1 MSVASGVR
9 PTRGEIWMAKLG
21 MPVGHEQGG
30 RRPVLIVS
38 GRSLN
43 GAPSRLVTVVP
54 FTTRE
59 RGIRSHIRFDPGA
72 TGLTRIS
79 FARTDQHRVVS
90 QDRLEYQMGFADAAT
105 MAAVETWLRI
115 FLEL

>member
-1 MSVASGVR
+1 MANLGV
-9 PTRGEIWMAKLG
+9 
-21 MPVGHEQGG
+21 PVGHEQGG
-30 RRPVLIVS
+30 RRPVLIIS

-54 FTTRE
+54 FTTRD
-59 RGIRSHIRFDPGA
+59 RQIRSHIRFEPGA
-72 TGLTRIS
+72 TGLPRTS

-90 QDRLEYQMGFADAAT
+90 QDRLEYWMGVADAAT
-105 MAAVETWLRI
+105 ITVVETWLRI

>member
-1 MSVASGVR
+1 MSLSGGSLPV
-9 PTRGEIWMAKLG
+9 RGELWMAELG
-21 MPVGHEQGG
+21 IPVGHEQGG
-30 RRPVLIVS
+30 RRPVLVVS

-54 FTTRE
+54 LTTRE
-59 RGIRSHIRFDPGA
+59 RGIRSHIRLEPGA
-72 TGLTRIS
+72 TGLTQVS
-79 FARTDQHRVVS
+79 FARTDQHRTVS
-90 QDRLEYQMGFADAAT
+90 QNRLERRLGAADARA

>member
-1 MSVASGVR
+1 MAELGV
-9 PTRGEIWMAKLG
+9 
-21 MPVGHEQGG
+21 PVGHEEGG

-59 RGIRSHIRFDPGA
+59 RGIRSHIRFEPGS
-72 TGLTRIS
+72 TGLLRTS

-90 QDRLEYQMGFADAAT
+90 QDRLDYQMGLADAASLAT
-105 MAAVETWLRI
+105 VENWLRV
-115 FLEL
+115 FLDL